1 MFGRVFLLWY
11 RIVVWRAEWLPR
23 EHGYALRARWALRLS
38 GVTTAGLDDD
48 FAAEVFELVREM
60 PALLDQL
67 ERQASGDS
75 RSAQRKRL
83 LIACLRRALAEG
95 VESLY

>member
-1 MFGRVFLLWY
+1 MFGRLFLQWY
-11 RIVVWRAEWLPR
+11 RIVAWWAGRLPR
-23 EHGYALRARWALRLS
+23 ERGYALRARWALRLT

-48 FAAEVFELVREM
+48 FAAELFELVREM

-75 RSAQRKRL
+75 RSARHKRL
-83 LIACLRRALAEG
+83 LIAGLRRALAEG